1 MKVSFY
7 AHLPSL
13 KLEGLEKFD
22 FSIGCV
28 SYPDF
33 ETWHDLDGTFA
44 YSKKRYEESK
54 PLFFNGSLE
63 FDSNNVSEI
72 FDEIKQINLHFYWAI
87 TLALGGRLIPNPE
100 MSCSYFLFDLEQGV
114 LKLKSIGNFEREWIV
129 YGDHYQ
135 YKLDRISLQQIEK
148 EFKFLLN
155 SRDFSGQ
162 YPIMQGFRT
171 LQFTSNPDFYLS
183 NGVVSNFNGFVHC
196 MSVLEAMLVPAF
208 VRKKYNM
215 FITEAFGKNAATLS
229 TSAYS
234 DIEEQ
239 VPYYSEM
246 YRIRSKMI
254 HGEVSITNFSE
265 GVETLFSVNRSLLTI
280 IIKNLIALLNTGFDL
295 KTLPDLLI
303 RAYKDKETHEYLFSQ
318 IRNGL
323 NHE

>member
-7 AHLPSL
+7 THLPSL
-13 KLEGLEKFD
+13 KTEGLEKFD
-22 FSIGCV
+22 FSIGSV

-33 ETWHDLDGTFA
+33 ETWHHLDGTFA
-44 YSKKRYEESK
+44 YSRKKYEKNK
-54 PLFFNGSLE
+54 PLFFTGSLVFE
-63 FDSNNVSEI
+63 SNNLNQIFEEI
-72 FDEIKQINLHFYWAI
+72 RRINLYFYWAV
-87 TLALGGRLIPNPE
+87 TLALGGRLIPNPQ
-100 MSCSYFLFDLEQGV
+100 MSCSYFLVDLEQGV
-114 LKLKSIGNFEREWIV
+114 YKLKSIGNFEREWIV
-129 YGDHYQ
+129 FGDHVQ
-135 YKLDRISLQQIEK
+135 YKLDSISLQQIEK

-155 SRDFSGQ
+155 SRDFSDQ
-162 YPIMQGFRT
+162 YLIMQGFRT

-183 NGVVSNFNGFVHC
+183 NGVISNFNGFVHC

-208 VRKKYNM
+208 VRKKYTM
-215 FITEAFGKNAATLS
+215 SITEAFGKNAAVLS
-229 TSAYS
+229 TSEFS

-265 GVETLFSVNRSLLTI
+265 GVETLFSVNRYLLTI
-280 IIKNLIALLNTGFDL
+280 IIKNLIALFNTGFDL

-303 RAYKDKETHEYLFSQ
+303 RAFKDKETYEKLFSQ
-318 IRNGL
+318 ITNGH